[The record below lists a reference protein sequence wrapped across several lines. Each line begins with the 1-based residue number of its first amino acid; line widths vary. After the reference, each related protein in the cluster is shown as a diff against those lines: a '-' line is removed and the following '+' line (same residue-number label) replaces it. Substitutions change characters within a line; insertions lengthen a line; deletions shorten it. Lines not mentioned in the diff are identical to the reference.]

1 MSKFVS
7 ERPVTFDNRCG
18 QRLHGVLH
26 LPECRDKSPIVIM
39 AHGFTDDKTGDN
51 RLFVKFAR
59 EIAPAGIAVLRFDF
73 AGSGDSEGDFAGMT
87 PRGEIEDLKSAIDFV
102 CGIQEIDN
110 HAIILIGYSLGG
122 ALSICTAAEDQRVGM
137 IIGWSPVS
145 HTGVTFRRILGE
157 NTFQSAEKMG
167 KAACKNGD
175 KQFHL
180 LKDFF
185 SDLQYIN
192 PLGIIGTIA
201 PRPIFLIQGLADE
214 KVLPEETGMLFE
226 SAKTPKKIHF
236 IEGSGHSFAFFEEE
250 LFKVTF
256 QNIREYLPNFVFDMS
271 Y

>member
-1 MSKFVS
+1 MNKCVS
-7 ERPVTFDNRCG
+7 EQPVTFDNRRG

-26 LPECRDKSPIVIM
+26 LPEGRDKSPMVVM

-59 EIAPAGIAVLRFDF
+59 KIAPAGIAVLRFDF

-110 HAIILIGYSLGG
+110 HSIILIGYSLGG
-122 ALSICTAAEDQRVGM
+122 AVSICTAAEDQRVRM

-145 HTGVTFRRILGE
+145 RADVTFRRILGE
-157 NTFQSAEKMG
+157 NTFQSAEKVG

-180 LKDFF
+180 SKDFF

-192 PLGIIGTIA
+192 PLGIIGTIS

-214 KVLPEETGMLFE
+214 KVLPEETKRLFE
-226 SAKTPKKIHF
+226 FAKTPKKIHF

-250 LFKVTF
+250 LFKVTL
-256 QNIREYLPNFVFDMS
+256 QNIGDFFPKFLCNMS
-271 Y
+271 